1 MQYYIEISPWNLLE
15 SFVTES
21 ISPFSFYAERNFG
34 NNLSRYLSGA
44 KEKSNYLILSSEDL
58 GGDISLVVD
67 ETLIDTTCMNPIP
80 GMKKAFTYSQTIY
93 YRKSLVHF
101 RFGTN
106 QIKDALIAES
116 QILLEVKCLEKYLSD
131 FYVKVK
137 KNVSRPTISKLKES
151 FSFEKQ
157 SYIEFDN
164 NYNKVKGAVVGYA
177 RGLYTTSDG
186 ISLQL
191 QNELRELKN
200 AFGGLN
206 TQIMMSDVFEVDRT
220 LFERIRNTKDL
231 YYKNIGKINSFDVL
245 VAQYEEVIKL
255 ARMRSE
261 EMRHENSSYGYDE
274 KEDLLK
280 EITDIANRISKI
292 EESYNIL
299 EARKELS
306 KIKATEKTNGEM
318 MGKSRL
324 YFKKGTVEF
333 ERKQQLKEIIKDF
346 ENGNAEYMQLSSRLD
361 QIEQEINNDSNKYD
375 STLSAIFIR
384 ISDIL
389 NDLIKNASSLTN
401 GDILDLSQVAMSDS
415 VCLSNEQNNPEIC
428 YFNGLLKGILNASSS
443 KQLSE
448 YYVLQVLE
456 ESAKLFKNTP
466 LSDTDDGKK
475 IINAL
480 REYWLYKNQRVDHFS
495 IPEGMPIFQSVMSFF
510 VKPLGFDQM
519 ERYMMIKKYPNKAY
533 AFMLWGAWVGFADMP
548 KTFTNV
554 IYQNN
559 NITLM
564 IENKMGEISRS
575 KQEREIL

>member
-1 MQYYIEISPWNLLE
+1 MQYYIEISSWNLLE

-44 KEKSNYLILSSEDL
+44 KEKSNYLILSLEDL

-67 ETLIDTTCMNPIP
+67 ESLIDTSCMNPIP
-80 GMKKAFTYSQTIY
+80 RMKKAFTYSQTIY
-93 YRKSLVHF
+93 YRKGLVHF

-106 QIKDALIAES
+106 QIKDVLIAES
-116 QILLEVKCLEKYLSD
+116 QILLEVKCLEKYISD
-131 FYVKVK
+131 FYVKDK
-137 KNVSRPTISKLKES
+137 KSESRPTISNLKES

-157 SYIEFDN
+157 TYIEFDN

-220 LFERIRNTKDL
+220 IFEKIRNTKDL
-231 YYKNIGKINSFDVL
+231 YYKSIGEINSFDVL

-261 EMRHENSSYGYDE
+261 EMRHKNSSYSYDE
-274 KEDLLK
+274 KEDLFREK
-280 EITDIANRISKI
+280 TDIENRISSI
-292 EESYNIL
+292 EQSNNII
-299 EARKELS
+299 EARRELAN
-306 KIKATEKTNGEM
+306 IKAIEKKNGELI
-318 MGKSRL
+318 GKTRL
-324 YFKKGTVEF
+324 YFKKGTIEYD
-333 ERKQQLKEIIKDF
+333 RKHQLKEIIQEF
-346 ENGNAEYMQLSSRLD
+346 EHGNAEYMQLCSRLN
-361 QIEQEINNDSNKYD
+361 QIEQDLNGESNKYD

-389 NDLIKNASSLTN
+389 NDLIKNATSLTN
-401 GDILDLSQVAMSDS
+401 KDIVDLSQVVMYDS
-415 VCLSNEQNNPEIC
+415 VCLLNEHNNPEIC
-428 YFNGLLKGILNASSS
+428 YFNGLLKCILNTSFSR
-443 KQLSE
+443 QLSE

-466 LSDTDDGKK
+466 LSDTDDGKT
-475 IINAL
+475 IINSL
-480 REYWLYKNQRVDHFS
+480 REYWLYKNQRVAQFS

-510 VKPLGFDQM
+510 VKPLGFDQI

-533 AFMLWGAWVGFADMP
+533 AFMLWGSWIGFADMP

-554 IYQNN
+554 IYQNDDV
-559 NITLM
+559 TLM
-564 IENKMGEISRS
+564 IENKMKEISRS
-575 KQEREIL
+575 KQER